1 MTHSAEDPLANI
13 GDHTGSEPKE
23 ILVVTEHVGIVLY
36 ALGQLGI
43 SAPGQQD
50 REDSVLLG
58 LTRLKLVGDLATPEV
73 AEHQSGPPTGAAS
86 ADRIGP
92 LLTAIKSV
100 IQQGRRSGWVPTMGR
115 NRLVGHVTGTDG
127 GPIVSEVGAS
137 GVNPIHVLE
146 TEIPKQNWSRFD
158 DEDGIGGQPTL
169 KYRLDKP
176 IGARVGIV
184 DTALRPHPWLVG
196 ARVLPQA
203 VGLPQSTAPGSWRAA
218 HGTAMVGIVLQKAPD
233 VEIDI
238 EGALDKDGR
247 TTVWNAANS
256 IASFAL
262 SGIDILNLSFSCY
275 TGDGLPP
282 LALATA
288 IDRLD
293 PRIVVV
299 AAAGNFG
306 EAQEGDLDL
315 STAPAWPAALDDV
328 VAVGSVTPGGSGWVT
343 ADFSPRAPWVD
354 VLARGANVRSLII
367 ANASGTNLGPAELPA
382 APGYAEWGGTSV
394 STAIVT
400 GAIATQM
407 QDARLSAVDAW
418 HSLRDGL
425 DKLGTGDPF
434 YDPRLLPPDP
444 GSGL

>member
-1 MTHSAEDPLANI
+1 MTHAAADPLANI
-13 GDHTGSEPKE
+13 SDHTGSEPNE

-43 SAPGQQD
+43 SPPGQ
-50 REDSVLLG
+50 EDSVLLG
-58 LTRLKLVGDLATPEV
+58 LTRLTLDGNLATPEV
-73 AEHQSGPPTGAAS
+73 AEHQPDPPTGGAS
-86 ADRIGP
+86 DTPIGP
-92 LLTAIKSV
+92 LLTAIKTV
-100 IQQGRRSGWVPTMGR
+100 IQQGRRSDWVPTMGR

-127 GPIVSEVGAS
+127 GPIVSSVRVS

-146 TEIPKQNWSRFD
+146 TEIPKPNWSRFD
-158 DEDGIGGQPTL
+158 DDGN
-169 KYRLDKP
+169 YRLDKP

-184 DTALRPHPWLVG
+184 DTALRPHPWLAG

-203 VGLPQSTAPGSWRAA
+203 VGLPLSAAPGSWRAA

-233 VEIDI
+233 VDIDI
-238 EGALDKDGR
+238 EGALDVDGR
-247 TTVWNAANS
+247 TTAWNAANS

-275 TGDGLPP
+275 TADGLPP

-306 EAQEGDLDL
+306 EAQAGDLDL
-315 STAPAWPAALDDV
+315 STAPSWPAALDDV
-328 VAVGSVTPGGSGWVT
+328 VAVGSVSPDGSGWVP
-343 ADFSPRAPWVD
+343 ADFSPKAPWVD
-354 VLARGANVRSLII
+354 VLARGANVPSLII
-367 ANASGTNLGPAELPA
+367 ANASGTDQGPDQLPA
-382 APGYAEWGGTSV
+382 TPGYAEWGGTSV

-407 QDARLSAVDAW
+407 QDSRLSAVDAW
-418 HSLRDGL
+418 HSLRAGL
-425 DKLGTGDPF
+425 NPLGTGNPF
-434 YDPRLLPPDP
+434 YDPKVLPPDLV
-444 GSGL
+444 SGL